1 LQLSSTYTS
10 SCDDDDATPE
20 GCLAMGTPQV
30 KGTFDFSVLPIPMV
44 ELGSM
49 VIKKADIADT
59 LLSLTGV
66 EQVSFLNSL

>member
-1 LQLSSTYTS
+1 MLMTLRPLS
-10 SCDDDDATPE
+10 
-20 GCLAMGTPQV
+20 L
-30 KGTFDFSVLPIPMV
+30 FHNSVNIFQV